1 MAATLIINGH
11 AVEADPVASIFDH
24 AETLGIRVPTS
35 CHKQGKC
42 RECMVEV
49 TKGAELLSERTE
61 EERHLSGKFRLSC
74 RTRLAG
80 ATGEVRCHTMRRGNM
95 TIETESAGLP
105 EGLRGMRPD
114 PAVVRDGERVLLD
127 GQEIERATGPLYGIA
142 MDLGTTTVV
151 LRLFDLETGARI
163 ADASFENPQRFGGS
177 DVMSRIHY
185 DGEHPGKL
193 LRRTLAGYLSHAIEE
208 FPVDPRSIYEMVVVG
223 NSTMRDLF
231 FGHSVYSIGQNP
243 YRSITEIEMAEGK
256 RATTSLSMTGR
267 HALLPIHPRSRVYG
281 APIVSGHVGADAAA
295 CLLAV
300 DMAHEDR
307 LIAVMDIGTNTEL
320 IVGNRHRILA
330 ASCPAGPAFEGG
342 AIACG
347 MPALDGAIEDVTVD
361 AAGNLEVRVIGGG
374 PPQGICGSGL
384 IALLSELLR
393 TGRMNEMGRFVDG
406 GAGLADAGGRI
417 ALDPDGGVF
426 FIENDVSE
434 LAQAKGAHVAGLQ
447 VVAGSYGVEFGD
459 IEVFYLAGGFG
470 RNLSVPAATRI
481 GLIPKLPASRVVQ
494 AGNAAIEGAS
504 MMLLSMARRRE
515 LEELVRKVEHCRL
528 ETHPHFFDLFV
539 EGCQFKLLEAVGVA
553 G

>member
-1 MAATLIINGH
+1 MAATLTINGH
-11 AVEADPVASIFDH
+11 SIEANPALSIFDH
-24 AETLGIRVPTS
+24 AETLGVRVPTS

-49 TKGAELLSERTE
+49 TEGAELLSERTE
-61 EERHLSGKFRLSC
+61 EERHLSSKFRLSC
-74 RTRLAG
+74 RTHVTAPS
-80 ATGEVRCHTMRRGNM
+80 GEVRCHTMRRGNM
-95 TIETESAGLP
+95 RVETESAGLP
-105 EGLRGMRPD
+105 EGLRGVHID
-114 PAVVRDGERVLLD
+114 PAVVREGERILLD
-127 GQEIERATGPLYGIA
+127 GEEIERASGLLYGLA

-185 DGEHPGKL
+185 DCSHPGKL

-208 FPVDPRSIYEMVVVG
+208 FPVDPHSIYEMVVVG

-231 FGHSVYSIGQNP
+231 FGLSVYSIGQNP
-243 YRSITEIEMAEGK
+243 YRSVTEIEMGEGK
-256 RATTSLSMTGR
+256 RSTTSLGMTGR
-267 HALLPIHPRSRVYG
+267 HALLPIHPRARVYG
-281 APIVSGHVGADAAA
+281 APMISGHVGADAAA

-307 LIAVMDIGTNTEL
+307 LIAIMDIGTNTEL

-347 MPALDGAIEDVTVD
+347 MPALDGAIEEVTVD
-361 AAGNLEVRVIGGG
+361 AAGSIRVRVIGGG
-374 PPQGICGSGL
+374 APQGICGSGL

-393 TGRMNEMGRFVDG
+393 TGRMNELGRFEE
-406 GAGLADAGGRI
+406 GGRI
-417 ALDPDGGVF
+417 ALDPQGAVF
-426 FIENDVSE
+426 FLENDASE

-447 VVAGSYGVEFGD
+447 VVAGSYGVEFSD

-470 RNLSVPAATRI
+470 HHLPVEAATRI
-481 GLIPKLPASRVVQ
+481 GLIPKLPPSRVVQ

-504 MMLLSMARRRE
+504 IMLLSMAKRTE
-515 LEELVRKVEHCRL
+515 LEEMVRRVEHCRL
-528 ETHPHFFDLFV
+528 ETHPHFFDFFV
-539 EGCQFKLLEAVGVA
+539 EGCQFKPLEAVEVTG
-553 G
+553 